1 MSSKTASFDLK
12 LHMNTLPA
20 SATAADDFVRLYRQ
34 CCLLQ
39 RSHIHGADVPP
50 LCVAASAS
58 CVSGTLASHIQFVF
72 VYLYLYI
79 CIFVQ
84 HCLLQGSHIHGAD
97 VPRLQ
102 VSVAP
107 LPPYRAGIR
116 HKKVSGRHPNP
127 LGSTPVVPRP
137 RFMN

>member
-1 MSSKTASFDLK
+1 MSSKMASFALK
-12 LHMNTLPA
+12 LHMNNLPA
-20 SATAADDFVRLYRQ
+20 SELLMMIFYKRTSLPFVERR
-34 CCLLQ
+34 
-39 RSHIHGADVPP
+39 HIHGADVPP

-79 CIFVQ
+79 CTFVQ